1 MVRAR
6 DGGDGVVLPGVV
18 GHSGTGYGHIGEGT
32 ACVGIFVGGHV
43 WGLRAGIGVKEE
55 FSYDLGFEIY
65 LDWGGVK
72 MGWFES

>member
-1 MVRAR
+1 M
-6 DGGDGVVLPGVV
+6 
-18 GHSGTGYGHIGEGT
+18 
-32 ACVGIFVGGHV
+32 GIFVGGHV